1 MISLLES
8 EGLRGG
14 DSVSGNRVTYCL
26 NGAKPVITLAEDLA
40 VEIRVL
46 LSSFVSPTGS
56 SLCIQQ
62 ICTEWLNNV
71 LLYIY
76 SLS

>member
-1 MISLLES
+1 MLES

-40 VEIRVL
+40 VEIRFA
-46 LSSFVSPTGS
+46 SSFKF
-56 SLCIQQ
+56 CITDRVLFVHSADLHRVAKQ
-62 ICTEWLNNV
+62 CTIV
-71 LLYIY
+71 YI
-76 SLS
+76 LT